1 MSCGQSETIDVED
14 FLTDREAPEHASFRV
29 HFPDCADC
37 AAAVARWSALDV
49 ALREPPPEAG
59 LHDASHPDP
68 DLLERFASSPSALGD
83 QAMTIQA
90 HVDRCPMCRTE
101 VTLLE
106 RFEPAALAAAAGV
119 ASASVLG
126 GEEAAAGGL
135 LDEIRQRLKGWIEEL
150 ELQRPLVLAFAAA
163 AIAFLVVWQG
173 GLLDGGAVTG
183 ESAEA
188 PPLAA
193 QQPPPPPPAPGPEEL
208 RPGFGGLPVDEAPE
222 SVPRFEAERLVD
234 GRDTTV
240 TPDAG
245 PETIR
250 PEPGVGESSPAP
262 RQLAQAEGGLEEPVT
277 PSAAGAARVEGAS
290 ESAASEGVA
299 EEMLLAAL
307 TELPLPSYAAPA
319 ESGSVGWMRQFGA
332 VRGAGD
338 DVTVE
343 TRAPNH
349 VGLTLSS
356 APRLWWQVSGATEH
370 AVEVTVVDDEAID
383 PILRQE
389 IAGPQ
394 QAGLHSIDLAAYGVE
409 LSPGVEYRWFVSLV
423 VDRDRPS
430 RNPVSA
436 GAIEVIPAG
445 DSRREAVEQ
454 TAAAERGHTL
464 AKLGLWYDAY
474 DFFAGLSR
482 AHPELAPLAQH
493 RERMMELARVGR

>member
-14 FLTDREAPEHASFRV
+14 FLTDRGAPEHASFRA

-59 LHDASHPDP
+59 LDDTSHPDP

-101 VTLLE
+101 ITLLE
-106 RFEPAALAAAAGV
+106 RFEPATLAAAAGV
-119 ASASVLG
+119 ANASVLG
-126 GEEAAAGGL
+126 GEEATAGGL
-135 LDEIRQRLKGWIEEL
+135 LDQIQQRLKGWIEEL
-150 ELQRPLVLAFAAA
+150 ELQRPLALAFAAA
-163 AIAFLVVWQG
+163 AIALLVVWQG
-173 GLLDGGAVTG
+173 GLLDRGAVTS
-183 ESAEA
+183 ESGEA
-188 PPLAA
+188 PTLIA
-193 QQPPPPPPAPGPEEL
+193 QQPPPPAPGPEQL
-208 RPGFGGLPVDEAPE
+208 RPGVGGLPVDEAPE
-222 SVPRFEAERLVD
+222 SVLRFETERLAD

-240 TPDAG
+240 TRGPT
-245 PETIR
+245 PETAR
-250 PEPGVGESSPAP
+250 PEAGVGESSPEP
-262 RQLAQAEGGLEEPVT
+262 PQLAQAVDGLEEQAAPT
-277 PSAAGAARVEGAS
+277 AAGAARVEGAS
-290 ESAASEGVA
+290 ESATSEGVT

-319 ESGSVGWMRQFGA
+319 GSGSVGWMRQFGA

-343 TRAPNH
+343 TRAPDH

-356 APRLWWQVSGATEH
+356 APRLWWRVSGATEH

-423 VDRDRPS
+423 VDPDRPS

-445 DSRREAVEQ
+445 DSRRQAIEQ
-454 TAAAERGHTL
+454 TAPAERGHTL
-464 AKLGLWYDAY
+464 ARLGLWYDAY